1 MKTYL
6 HGGVFSGS
14 LLFIEGSSNSIFIV
28 TVRCYIGLPVT
39 HIIDLVNTVHI
50 VIKRLYAYGPLD
62 IFKTVTQWILFLKL
76 SLGGNNE
83 VQT

>member
-6 HGGVFSGS
+6 NVGIFSGS
-14 LLFIEGSSNSIFIV
+14 LFFIEGSCYSIFIV
-28 TVRCYIGLPVT
+28 IVRCCIGLPVT

-62 IFKTVTQWILFLKL
+62 IF
-76 SLGGNNE
+76 
-83 VQT
+83 